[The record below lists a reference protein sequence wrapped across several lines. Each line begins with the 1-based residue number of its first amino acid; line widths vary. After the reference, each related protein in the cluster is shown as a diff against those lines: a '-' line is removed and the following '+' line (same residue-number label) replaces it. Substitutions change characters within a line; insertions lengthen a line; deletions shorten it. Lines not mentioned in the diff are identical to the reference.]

1 MIVDAQ
7 IHVWKADS
15 PERPWPRAGAEGRT
29 AEPQRATPMSP
40 AEALAE
46 MDAAGVDRAILVP
59 PSWEG
64 DRNDLALAAAA
75 AHPDR
80 FAVMGR
86 IPADATSLAAW
97 RGQPGMLGA
106 RVILTGETV
115 DHWLWREAARSNVPL
130 MIAPAG
136 RMPLLAAIARHHPAL
151 RITVDHMGARVHR
164 TGADA
169 FAQIDQLLALA
180 ALPNVAVKASCLPA
194 YSAEPRP
201 WADVTPYLHRLLD
214 AFGPARIFWGSDL
227 SRLPCPY
234 PELVDFFRG
243 QLGNA
248 ERDAVMGG
256 SILRWLGWPDAPAST
271 NVRNRGPGVTPAR
284 G

>member
-7 IHVWKADS
+7 IHVWRADS
-15 PERPWPRAGAEGRT
+15 PERPWPRAGADGRT

-64 DRNDLALAAAA
+64 DRNDLALAAAT

-86 IPADATSLAAW
+86 IPAGATSLTGW
-97 RGQPGMLGA
+97 RARRGMLGA
-106 RVILTGETV
+106 RVILTTETE
-115 DHWLWREAARSNVPL
+115 DHWLWREAALSELPL

-136 RMPLLAAIARHHPAL
+136 KMPLLAAIARNHPEL
-151 RITVDHMGARVHR
+151 RLIVDHMGARVHR
-164 TGADA
+164 TGAEA
-169 FAQIDQLLALA
+169 FADLDRLLTLA
-180 ALPNVAVKASCLPA
+180 ALPNVAVKATCLPA
-194 YSAEPRP
+194 YSAQPKP

-214 AFGPARIFWGSDL
+214 AFGRDRLFWGSDL

-234 PELVDFFRG
+234 AELITFF
-243 QLGNA
+243 LDELDEA
-248 ERDAVMGG
+248 DRDAVMGRA
-256 SILRWLGWPDAPAST
+256 ILRWLDWH
-271 NVRNRGPGVTPAR
+271 
-284 G
+284 